1 MPIKSRRAGWVTLAL
16 LLSLALTGCYQSLGG
31 SLEPTQAGVVGV
43 EPLDST
49 PLPQPGFTPAE
60 GAPTEEQ
67 LTPDEPAGPPTLTP
81 FPTLAPATDTPA
93 PTDTVIAQ
101 PTDVLGGPLDGQGGA
116 VEPTETPVIAVAVV
130 GTPTPLPP
138 SATPSPTSTHTP
150 LPTATS
156 VPLTNT
162 PPPTQPPTVGPTLT
176 FTPVPFLPFAAT
188 ATYTPYYASPRPV
201 EAAPLAERPLVASP
215 VVVPTQ
221 TPPVAA
227 PLPTQ
232 PIAVAQV
239 PTATPTEVLAEAQ
252 PLAEVAL
259 QATLTAGQ
267 MTATQIVYE
276 ATLAAWQMTATAA
289 ATLGV
294 APPAV
299 VPGAGPGVI
308 YVTATPPIAGQQVI
322 YVTATPALAGGIC
335 GEHFVLPG
343 ETLSRL
349 AQRYGVAV
357 NQFAQANNIV
367 NPDLIR
373 AGDTLLVPCAVPA
386 TATPPVTPFAPDG
399 QGGRQGVYTV
409 QPGDNIYRISLQFG
423 ITMSELMAANGILPA
438 QMNFIT
444 VGQELIIPGAAAAPA
459 PTAVPGTGGGP
470 VYIVITETPTPLGFV
485 G

>member
-1 MPIKSRRAGWVTLAL
+1 MPIKSRRAGWVALAL

-31 SLEPTQAGVVGV
+31 SLEPTQVGV
-43 EPLDST
+43 TGIQPLDST
-49 PLPQPGFTPAE
+49 PLPQPSFTPME

-81 FPTLAPATDTPA
+81 FPTLGPATATPA
-93 PTDTVIAQ
+93 PTDTIIAQ
-101 PTDVLGGPLDGQGGA
+101 PTDVPGSAMDGQGGA
-116 VEPTETPVIAVAVV
+116 IEPSETPVIAVAVV
-130 GTPTPLPP
+130 VTATPLPP

-162 PPPTQPPTVGPTLT
+162 PVPTQPPTMGPTLT
-176 FTPVPFLPFAAT
+176 FTPVPFMPFAAT
-188 ATYTPYYASPRPV
+188 ATYTPYFTAPRPV
-201 EAAPLAERPLVASP
+201 ESAPLAERPAGAVALA
-215 VVVPTQ
+215 VTPTQ
-221 TPPVAA
+221 PPAVAA

-232 PIAVAQV
+232 PPAVAQV
-239 PTATPTEVLAEAQ
+239 PTATPTEAPAEAQ

-259 QATLTAGQ
+259 QATLTDGQ

-276 ATLAAWQMTATAA
+276 ATATAA

-294 APPAV
+294 APPEPL
-299 VPGAGPGVI
+299 PGAGPGVI

-322 YVTATPALAGGIC
+322 YVTATPALAGGVC

-349 AQRYGVAV
+349 ALQYGVKV

-373 AGDTLLVPCAVPA
+373 AGDTLLVPCVVPA
-386 TATPPVTPFAPDG
+386 TATPPATPFAPDG

-423 ITMSELMAANGILPA
+423 ITMSELMAANGISPA
-438 QMNFIT
+438 QMNLIT
-444 VGQELIIPGAAAAPA
+444 VGQQLVIPASARVAGPTVTPGA
-459 PTAVPGTGGGP
+459 GGGP
-470 VYIVITETPTPLGFV
+470 VYIVITATPTPLGFV